1 MDLIWTEK
9 YRPKSLQDY
18 YMAKSDLEV
27 IKDWIKDFEKDEY
40 DGKPFLVLYGTPG
53 IGKTTLATLIFQK
66 YGYEIIECNASDTRS
81 KKQLKESLG
90 GIARVSVA
98 ANSKGKFK
106 PTAIIM
112 DEIDGLVGNECGGVQ
127 ELIDIVVSKDK
138 KLNKIRAVCP
148 VICTTNSIKE
158 KKLQPLLKLAVVI
171 SMKKPK
177 TEDLFKL
184 ISKISREEKITIPDN
199 IRDEIITNANGDYR
213 QVITL
218 LNWYHQ
224 KLKLLESGDVSGG
237 VSSGVGES
245 IEVDGIDVKSDGD
258 IYKEEDEKYCRLLK
272 DIINS
277 GETPLD
283 RINYFLT
290 HKTDIDVMRY
300 FSSGDSNLFFMNFY
314 NNIISII
321 AELQNKLSGHMDGKD
336 GKDGKDNKSRVKS
349 DLLKYYRLVYE
360 IYDIIKCADIMN
372 DPIFI
377 DKYWDLLDY
386 FDCFSIGFPCI
397 KLFGVNKCIS
407 NGGISNGGND
417 NSNGDKLAV
426 RDFSLTHHTQ
436 YNFMRQE
443 QSQYRKRLNIDYYK
457 TFDNDVINAYYNLKR
472 FQIEK
477 SNLIKPVKSKKSK
490 NVDAE
495 VVKYQ
500 IDRSYLKI
508 LDKIDDLLE

>member
-9 YRPKSLQDY
+9 YRPQSLQEY

-27 IKDWIKDFEKDEY
+27 IKDWIKDFEKNEY

-66 YGYEIIECNASDTRS
+66 NGYEIIECNASDTRS

-98 ANSKGKFK
+98 SNNKGKFK

-138 KLNKIRAVCP
+138 KQNKIRAVCP

-177 TEDLFKL
+177 LEDLYKL
-184 ISKISREEKITIPDN
+184 ISKICKEEKFKIPDT

-218 LNWYHQ
+218 LNWHYQ
-224 KLKLLESGDVSGG
+224 KMKLLESS
-237 VSSGVGES
+237 ES
-245 IEVDGIDVKSDGD
+245 VMKDRILVKSDGD
-258 IYKEEDEKYCRLLK
+258 IYKEEDEKYCRRLK

-290 HKTDIDVMRY
+290 HKTDIDVIRY

-314 NNIISII
+314 NNIITIVS
-321 AELQNKLSGHMDGKD
+321 ELQNRSINAVKVDSKTRI
-336 GKDGKDNKSRVKS
+336 KSEM
-349 DLLKYYRLVYE
+349 LKYYKLVYE
-360 IYDIIKCADIMN
+360 IYNIIKCADVMN

-397 KLFGVNKCIS
+397 KLFGVN
-407 NGGISNGGND
+407 NGSCNGNGNGNGDD
-417 NSNGDKLAV
+417 NSSSKLAV

-477 SNLIKPVKSKKSK
+477 NDLIKPVKSKKSK

-508 LDKIDDLLE
+508 LEKIDDLLE